1 MVCRVSFQR
10 ADGMS
15 YAPQGKPAPV
25 VKPGEFRFAAMHL
38 DHGHINGM
46 CNGLTEAG
54 GELVAV
60 YDPDQAKV
68 DALLK
73 RFPNAASARSAD
85 EILQRK
91 DVALVAAAAITSERG
106 PLGCR
111 VMEHGK
117 DYFTD
122 KAPFT
127 TLAQLDDARRVVAK
141 TGRKYAVYYSERLH
155 TESGVF
161 AGQLI
166 ADGAIGRV
174 VQVLGLGPHRL
185 RAETRPAWFFER
197 EKYGG
202 ILCDIGSHQVEQF
215 LTYAGAR
222 DARVLHAT
230 AANIAHPEYP
240 ELEDFG
246 QATLVADNGVANYFR
261 VDWLTPDGL
270 STWGDGRTVVL
281 GTEGY
286 IELRKYVD
294 VARDPSTDHVYLVD
308 GTGEQH
314 IHVAGKVGY
323 PFFGQLILDCL
334 ERTEGAMTQE
344 HAFKAAQLCL
354 EAQAMADRDGVG
366 GSPKASRPG

>member
-1 MVCRVSFQR
+1 MVCRVSFER

-73 RFPNAASARSAD
+73 RFPNAASARTAD

-91 DVALVAAAAITSERG
+91 DVVLVAAAAIPSERG

-127 TLAQLDDARRVVAK
+127 TLAQLDDARRVAAK

-161 AGQLI
+161 AGQFI

-197 EKYGG
+197 DKYGG

-230 AANIAHPEYP
+230 AANVAHPQYP
-240 ELEDFG
+240 ELQDFG
-246 QATLVADNGVANYFR
+246 QAALVADNGVANYFR

-294 VARDPSTDHVYLVD
+294 VARDPSTDHVYVVD
-308 GTGEQH
+308 GGGERYV
-314 IHVAGKVGY
+314 HVAGKVGY

-334 ERTEGAMTQE
+334 ERTERAMTQE

-354 EAQAMADRDGVG
+354 EAQAMADRAG
-366 GSPKASRPG
+366 